1 MTRPTLLYLN
11 SSKLHYYP
19 LMASLDKY
27 NRSFNTFDDLSSRAC
42 VPNKTED
49 LNLFKFNMAIKIIES
64 KALKKAY
71 FKQL

>member
-1 MTRPTLLYLN
+1 
-11 SSKLHYYP
+11 
-19 LMASLDKY
+19 MASLDKY
-27 NRSFNTFDDLSSRAC
+27 NRSFNIFDDLSSRAC